1 MCCVQAV
8 WVGCVEVFVLAIG
21 IAFKGMFL
29 MVGKP
34 VWWRFLRIND
44 DGWSSEFQS
53 VDLLLKHLGRKS
65 RSVASR
71 NQYCYVLW
79 KICSSREVRKE
90 MGDGIGPEELIL
102 RARQDAD
109 AVAGAIQDFADNYN
123 DMGSIRSANNVIHL
137 VKTFFRVNKVDLD
150 LHGYFQ
156 PARSRKR
163 SEHIP
168 SLQEALRMAD
178 VAGSLRDRLIILFL
192 IYTGLRNST
201 LRALVYNE
209 SYPDPLLQEHT
220 IKKELER
227 GQECLIII
235 VHEVM
240 KQRISNA
247 CKNRVFYYT
256 FIPPKVT
263 ECLRLHLR
271 EVEDKYGPISD
282 DQPIF
287 NTEDRRIPLRERLKT
302 HISNRQLQGIVKE
315 LAKRAGIKN
324 WKYVYPQCL
333 RKTYESFLRNQ
344 PDDVRL
350 DVKEREFF
358 FGHTL
363 PGSQDTYFD
372 KTKIDQMRK
381 KYAKMIF
388 EPIKGVETEER
399 VIGEDELQ
407 KFLQQRWHF
416 VANLPSGKVVVSR
429 KVVRKQPTEV
439 KTATKPQFSLDAGVE
454 KESPG
459 DHSKSLEQNQLSS
472 LNCPNSPN
480 QSVPRSTNHEKSQ
493 VPKKSG
499 QSNLQRWTSSL
510 EAELY
515 PNSES
520 KPESISSFPSKFVA
534 EEKKNAS
541 EAVSQNRPNNRKQSS
556 LFDFLI

>member
-8 WVGCVEVFVLAIG
+8 WVGGVEVFVLAIG

-53 VDLLLKHLGRKS
+53 VNLLLKHLRRKS

-71 NQYCYVLW
+71 NRYCYTLW

-90 MGDGIGPEELIL
+90 MGDGIGPEELIS
-102 RARQDAD
+102 RAREETD
-109 AVAGAIQDFADNYN
+109 AVADAIQDFADNYN
-123 DMGSIRSANNVIHL
+123 DIGSIRYANNMIHL
-137 VKTFFRVNKVDLD
+137 VKTFFKVNKVDLD

-163 SEHIP
+163 PEYIP
-168 SLQEALRMAD
+168 SLLEALRMAD

-201 LRALVYNE
+201 LRALVFNE
-209 SYPDPLLQEHT
+209 AYPDPLLQEHT

-227 GQECLIII
+227 GEECPIII

-240 KQRISNA
+240 KQRISDA

-263 ECLRLHLR
+263 ECLRLYLR
-271 EVEDKYGPISD
+271 ELERKYGSILD

-287 NTEDRRIPLRERLKT
+287 NTENRRIRLRERLKT
-302 HISNRQLQGIVKE
+302 HISKRQLEVIVKE

-324 WKYVYPQCL
+324 WKYVYPHCL
-333 RKTYESFLRNQ
+333 RKTHESFLRNQ

-350 DVKEREFF
+350 DVKEREFI

-372 KTKIDQMRK
+372 KTKIDGMRK

-399 VIGEDELQ
+399 VIGEDELPT
-407 KFLQQRWHF
+407 FLQQGWHF
-416 VANLPSGKVVVSR
+416 EAILPSRKVVVSR

-439 KTATKPQFSLDAGVE
+439 KTATRPRVSLDAGVK
-454 KESPG
+454 KESSG
-459 DHSKSLEQNQLSS
+459 DQPKSLEPHQLSS
-472 LNCPNSPN
+472 LNCPSSPDHAT
-480 QSVPRSTNHEKSQ
+480 PRSGKSQ
-493 VPKKSG
+493 VPKNSD
-499 QSNLQRWTSSL
+499 QLNLQQSASPLEAESYPNFESKREATSSL
-510 EAELY
+510 
-515 PNSES
+515 
-520 KPESISSFPSKFVA
+520 PSKFAA

-541 EAVSQNRPNNRKQSS
+541 EADSQNRPKKKKQGN
-556 LFDFLI
+556 LLDFLS